1 MQDLGKTKKQL
12 INELAQMRRRMAQ
25 LNASAKR
32 YRVLIENAPD
42 ILYVLD
48 HEGHFVFVGG
58 AFENLLGFSAEELTG
73 KHFTSIIRAG
83 DVKKAKWRFNERRTG
98 ARSTKGFE
106 VQLITKKGQEKH
118 FDIRFVPVELY
129 AFGVYDQPA
138 SEKDKQFL
146 GTYGVARDITS
157 RKRTQEALKR
167 SHKKLSDEHDR
178 RIILSKR
185 LVHLL
190 EKDRYQTAMELHDH
204 IGQNLISLKMQ
215 IEMIHNQLNTTH
227 PELQSLMKNAKDKA
241 IQVISDLR
249 NLAHGL
255 KPEMLNNLGL
265 IPSLRSL
272 FDEIKRSTG
281 IEIHFFTKGVPKRFN
296 PENELALYRITQ
308 EAINNIIKHARA
320 TEVFISL
327 IKKEKPLSLSVEDN
341 GVGFEVDHAMK
352 VGKGALGLLIM
363 QERAEQLGGKLSMES
378 RLGKG
383 AHILVEIP
391 LCGSQR

>member
-1 MQDLGKTKKQL
+1 MNNENKTKWQL
-12 INELAQMRRRMAQ
+12 INELAKMHQRMAQ
-25 LNASAKR
+25 LDASAKR
-32 YRVLIENAPD
+32 YSALIENSPD
-42 ILYVLD
+42 ISYILD
-48 HEGHFVFVGG
+48 PKGDFVFVGG
-58 AFENLLGFSAEELTG
+58 ALKSLLGFTPEELIG
-73 KHFTSIIRAG
+73 KHFYSILRTEDVNRAE
-83 DVKKAKWRFNERRTG
+83 WHFNERR
-98 ARSTKGFE
+98 ARGRFTRGFE
-106 VQLITKKGQEKH
+106 VLLVTKKGKKKH
-118 FDIRFVPVELY
+118 FDIKYLPVELH
-129 AFGVYDQPA
+129 AFGFYDKLVSA
-138 SEKDKQFL
+138 KDKKFL
-146 GTYGVARDITS
+146 ETYGVAKKISR
-157 RKRTQEALKR
+157 RKRMEEALRR
-167 SHKKLSDEHDR
+167 SNKKLLKERSQ

-185 LVHLL
+185 LVNLL
-190 EKDRYQTAMELHDH
+190 EKDRCQTARELHDH

-383 AHILVEIP
+383 THILVEIP
-391 LCGSQR
+391 L